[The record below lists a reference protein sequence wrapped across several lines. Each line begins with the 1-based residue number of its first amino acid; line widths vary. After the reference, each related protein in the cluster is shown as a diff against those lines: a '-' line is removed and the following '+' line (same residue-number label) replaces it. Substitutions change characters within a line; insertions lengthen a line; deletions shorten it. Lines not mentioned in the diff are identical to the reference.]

1 MMSIYEDNF
10 MEHPKWSLP
19 FLPKLSPNSSAEY
32 FDYHH
37 PPHWTIVGNLILANY
52 SSKWGTKEFVRLTCK
67 VMGEGLRMST
77 QETLKRLESLHQEG
91 MMASHGHVGA
101 PTYLSTHSIFVH
113 FLSVHS
119 SF

>member
-1 MMSIYEDNF
+1 MSIYKDNF

-19 FLPKLSPNSSAEY
+19 FLPKLSPNSNAEY

-37 PPHWTIVGNLILANY
+37 PPHWTVVENLILANY
-52 SSKWGTKEFVRLTCK
+52 SSKWGMLTCK

-101 PTYLSTHSIFVH
+101 PTYLSTHSIFVR

-119 SF
+119 SL

>member
-1 MMSIYEDNF
+1 M
-10 MEHPKWSLP
+10 P

-37 PPHWTIVGNLILANY
+37 PPHWTIVENLILANY

-77 QETLKRLESLHQEG
+77 TETLKRLENLHQEG

-101 PTYLSTHSIFVH
+101 PTYLSTHSIFVS

-119 SF
+119 SL